1 MTILG
6 ILGMLAAL
14 AFGIYWG
21 LPPRHQHS
29 PEEIEKKL
37 GQSGE
42 HAKVKR
48 HTTFFNL
55 LQRKVERGSD
65 RRRGSRRS
73 RRPFQ
78 S

>member
-6 ILGMLAAL
+6 IIGMLAAL
-14 AFGIYWG
+14 GFGIYWG
-21 LPPRHQHS
+21 LPPRYQPS
-29 PEEIEKKL
+29 PEELERKL
-37 GQSGE
+37 GESGE
-42 HAKVKR
+42 HAKVRR

-55 LQRKVERGSD
+55 MQRKVERGSD

-73 RRPFQ
+73 RRPFG